1 MNLSVLYFILW
12 SKLFVLIFL
21 FASYGVVVSQ
31 KKERELKYILW
42 MLIVILVRDLAYSFF
57 TDFRVISISDIIVL
71 SIFLGWLIQYRGLRK
86 FDIVFFVANGL
97 VIGVSIADAFLDF
110 AGITQLILN
119 LWVLLDII
127 YFSMCMGMVSEFN
140 TENAEII
147 LRVRFFVISVLFVT
161 SIITLLYGYRP
172 PLIQEVLFPAS
183 YSIFFYIL
191 FNYSNIYVRQKD
203 ATIQFLSTNIEAL
216 FDFMR
221 SLGSAITEKIDL
233 PKVMDIII
241 TSAVKNIG
249 ADAGVIMMVDEFED
263 VIKTKA
269 IYGVYP
275 PHWKVPEILT
285 AKASSIKRS
294 IWETPVRIGETILGE
309 AVKTGEA
316 IYLKDATEDERMKYN
331 REDNILFVSS
341 IIVIPLIVS
350 GRVLGV
356 ISAVKRVKNQ
366 YFSEADFEHLRTFAE
381 YASITI
387 DSIYTYM
394 EILEKREMEREV
406 GIAAEIQQRL
416 IPEKIPEYPEC
427 SIAAFNISA
436 KGVSGDYYDV
446 IPLGE
451 SKVGLFIC
459 DVAGK
464 GVPAAL
470 VMVMIR
476 TVLHLIISPDRD
488 AATILTWINRGITG
502 SISIDHFATLA
513 YLSFDRNASEVVYS
527 NAAHHPLLVYKR
539 KLNKLMEID
548 TPGLPIGIEKNTK
561 YAQKRFGVEKG
572 DIIVLYTDGIIEAMN
587 EAGEQ
592 YSIGSLK
599 RVIMDNVSLP
609 ADELVD
615 RIKSDLEGFVGKA
628 RQHDD
633 ETIVVM
639 KVN

>member
-1 MNLSVLYFILW
+1 MNLTVLYYILW
-12 SKLFVLIFL
+12 PKLFVVVFL
-21 FASYGVVVSQ
+21 LAFYGVVT
-31 KKERELKYILW
+31 KEKREKALAYIFW
-42 MLIVILVRDLAYSFF
+42 MLIVLLVRDIFYSYFS
-57 TDFRVISISDIIVL
+57 DYRVIALSDIVIL
-71 SIFLGWLIQYRGLRK
+71 ALFLIWLIQYKGVRK
-86 FDIVFFVANGL
+86 LDIVFFIANG
-97 VIGVSIADAFLDF
+97 VVVAISIIDAFINYF
-110 AGITQLILN
+110 GINQLILN
-119 LWVLLDII
+119 LWILLDIV
-127 YFSMCMGMVSEFN
+127 YLSMYMGMVSEFN

-147 LRVRFFVISVLFVT
+147 IRVRFFVISVMFVT
-161 SIITLLYGYRP
+161 SFITLLYGYKP
-172 PLIQEVLFPAS
+172 MLVQEVLFPAS
-183 YSIFFYIL
+183 YFIYFYIL
-191 FNYSNIYVRQKD
+191 FNYSAVFVREKD
-203 ATIQFLSTNIEAL
+203 STIEFLSTNLEAL

-233 PKVMDIII
+233 PKVMDIIV

-263 VIKTKA
+263 VIKTSA
-269 IYGVYP
+269 VYGVYP

-294 IWETPVRIGETILGE
+294 VWDTPIKIGETILGE

-316 IYLKDATEDERMKYN
+316 IYLRDATQDERMKYN
-331 REDNILFVSS
+331 KEDNILFVSS

-356 ISAVKRVKNQ
+356 ISAVKRVRNQ
-366 YFSEADFEHLRTFAE
+366 FFSETDFVHLKTFAE

-406 GIAAEIQQRL
+406 GIAAEIQQKL

-446 IPLGE
+446 LPLGE
-451 SKVGLFIC
+451 GKVGLFIC

-513 YLSFDRNASEVVYS
+513 YLAFDRNDKEIVYS
-527 NAAHHPLLVYKR
+527 NAAHHPLLLYK
-539 KLNKLMEID
+539 KGLNKLVEID

-572 DIIVLYTDGIIEAMN
+572 DIVILYTDGIIEAMN

-599 RVIMDNVSLP
+599 KIVMDNVSLS
-609 ADELVD
+609 AEELVD
-615 RIKSDLEGFVGKA
+615 KIKSDLVGFIGKA

>member
-1 MNLSVLYFILW
+1 MNLAILW
-12 SKLFVLIFL
+12 PKLFVIVLL
-21 FASYGVVVSQ
+21 FAFYGIVRAQ
-31 KKERELKYILW
+31 KKEKALPYILW
-42 MLIVILVRDLAYSFF
+42 ILVVLLIRDLLYSWFK
-57 TDFRVISISDIIVL
+57 DYRVISFSDVVVYSL
-71 SIFLGWLIQYRGLRK
+71 FLGWLIAYRGRRVL
-86 FDIVFFVANGL
+86 DIVFFILNGVVL
-97 VIGVSIADAFLDF
+97 VISVVDIFIHYF
-110 AGITQLILN
+110 GITQLILN
-119 LWVLLDII
+119 LWILLDII
-127 YFSMCMGMVSEFN
+127 YLSMYMGMVSEFN

-147 LRVRFFVISVLFVT
+147 MRIRFFVISFMFVT
-161 SIITLLYGYRP
+161 SIITLLYGYKP

-183 YSIFFYIL
+183 YFIYFYIL
-191 FNYSNIYVRQKD
+191 FNYSSVFVREKD
-203 ATIQFLSTNIEAL
+203 STIEFLSTNIEAL
-216 FDFMR
+216 FDFMK

-241 TSAVKNIG
+241 TSAVRNIG

-263 VIKTKA
+263 VIKTEA

-275 PHWKVPEILT
+275 PHWKVPEIIT
-285 AKASSIKRS
+285 AKASSIKKS
-294 IWETPVRIGETILGE
+294 IWDTPIKIGETILGE
-309 AVKTGEA
+309 AVKSGEA
-316 IYLKDATEDERMKYN
+316 IYLRDATEDERMKYN

-356 ISAVKRVKNQ
+356 ISAVKRVRNQ

-416 IPEKIPEYPEC
+416 IPEEIPEYPEC

-451 SKVGLFIC
+451 DKVGIFIC

-513 YLSFDRNASEVVYS
+513 YLSFDRNSREVVYS

-539 KLNKLMEID
+539 KLNRLIEID
-548 TPGLPIGIEKNTK
+548 TPGLPIGIEKSTK

-572 DIIVLYTDGIIEAMN
+572 DMVVLYTDGIIEAMN

-592 YSIGSLK
+592 YSIKSLK
-599 RVIMDNVSLP
+599 KIIMDNTLLS
-609 ADELVD
+609 ARELVD
-615 RIKSDLEGFVGKA
+615 KIKNDLESFVGKA